1 MKAFL
6 ILAVGLITTLS
17 LAQDQ
22 FTELNTLDGKV
33 FKQVKVMKKSPT
45 EIRIMHADGFA
56 TIPLS
61 ALPPEVRS
69 KYGEANPEAEQA
81 AAMQRKAEGFA
92 AAVYQ
97 RQEKEAIR
105 AAELSH
111 QSIEVCRQAIVLRDW
126 CLANL
131 AGGMLNGQNLDQKA
145 RDANLADALAVLA
158 RRPSTT
164 EALVMTPAGDNPV
177 GGANSAAETPPA
189 SAASAAPAG
198 TFGVFQP
205 GIIELVSARYTLP
218 GNLPRNVK
226 NRLSKLIPTTV
237 ISAPVSILVTDSLS
251 DAAKAQ
257 ADVTTT
263 VVIGAAATNAEATT
277 IGTTTPQGN
286 SASITEVNGVTVGV
300 AVAQSQ
306 TTEKNLLTVEYLYNG
321 VWYKKQALEGTQ
333 LVLP

>member
-1 MKAFL
+1 MKKIL
-6 ILAVGLITTLS
+6 ILALGLITTPS

-22 FTELNTLDGKV
+22 FTELNTLDGKA

-111 QSIEVCRQAIVLRDW
+111 QSIEVCRLAIVLRDW
-126 CLANL
+126 CMANPT
-131 AGGMLNGQNLDQKA
+131 GGIMDGQNLDQKA
-145 RDANLADALAVLA
+145 RDEHLTEAIAILS
-158 RRPSTT
+158 RRPSANETV
-164 EALVMTPAGDNPV
+164 AMTPTGAYPV
-177 GGANSAAETPPA
+177 GVSTFTPGIPA
-189 SAASAAPAG
+189 TPATNAAPTGAVSG
-198 TFGVFQP
+198 FQP

-218 GNLPRNVK
+218 GNQPRNVK
-226 NRLSKLIPTTV
+226 NRLSKFIPATV
-237 ISAPVSILVTDSLS
+237 ISAPISILVSDTLS

-257 ADVTTT
+257 KDITTS
-263 VVIGAAATNAEATT
+263 VGIGAAATDANGIT
-277 IGTTTPQGN
+277 I
-286 SASITEVNGVTVGV
+286 GV
-300 AVAQSQ
+300 AVVQSQ
-306 TTEKNLLTVEYLYNG
+306 TTEKNLLTVEYIYNG
-321 VWYKKQALEGTQ
+321 VRHKKQALEGTQ

>member
-1 MKAFL
+1 FL
-6 ILAVGLITTLS
+6 VFALGGVVSTLT

-22 FTELNTLDGKV
+22 FPELTTIDGKV

-81 AAMQRKAEGFA
+81 AAMQRKAEGYA

-105 AAELSH
+105 TAELSH

-131 AGGMLNGQNLDQKA
+131 AGGMMNGQNLDQKT
-145 RDANLADALAVLA
+145 RDVNLAEALAVLA
-158 RRPSTT
+158 RRPSTN
-164 EALVMTPAGDNPV
+164 EAVVMTPPGINAP
-177 GGANSAAETPPA
+177 GGASSTPETAPA
-189 SAASAAPAG
+189 STTSAAPTG
-198 TFGVFQP
+198 IVGVFQP

-237 ISAPVSILVTDSLS
+237 ISAPVSILVSDSLS

-257 ADVTTT
+257 GDVTTT
-263 VVIGAAATNAEATT
+263 VGIGATATNAEATT

-286 SASITEVNGVTVGV
+286 SASVTQVNGVTVGV
-300 AVAQSQ
+300 AVVQSQ
-306 TTEKNLLTVEYLYNG
+306 TTEKNLLTVEYIYNG
-321 VWYKKQALEGTQ
+321 VRYKKQALEGTQ

>member
-6 ILAVGLITTLS
+6 ILALGMVTTLS

-22 FTELNTLDGKV
+22 FPELTTLDGKV

-61 ALPPEVRS
+61 VLPPEVRA

-81 AAMQRKAEGFA
+81 AAMQRKADGYA

-105 AAELSH
+105 TAELSH

-131 AGGMLNGQNLDQKA
+131 TGGIMDGQNLDQKA
-145 RDANLADALAVLA
+145 RDEHLAEALAVLA
-158 RRPSTT
+158 RRPSANETV
-164 EALVMTPAGDNPV
+164 AMTPTGANPV
-177 GGANSAAETPPA
+177 GVSTSTPGIP
-189 SAASAAPAG
+189 AASATSAAPTGAVSG
-198 TFGVFQP
+198 FQP

-226 NRLSKLIPTTV
+226 NRLSKFIPDTV
-237 ISAPVSILVTDSLS
+237 ISAPISILVSDTLS

-257 ADVTTT
+257 KDVTTSAG
-263 VVIGAAATNAEATT
+263 IGASATDANGIT
-277 IGTTTPQGN
+277 I
-286 SASITEVNGVTVGV
+286 GV
-300 AVAQSQ
+300 AVVQSQ
-306 TTEKNLLTVEYLYNG
+306 TTEKNLLTVEYIYNG
-321 VWYKKQALEGTQ
+321 VRYKKQALEGTQ